1 MKKLP
6 LLVFVFIT
14 SMAFSQQLQQL
25 GSAMNTEYNE
35 IHPFISSDGKTLF
48 FLRAN
53 HPSNTF
59 GDKNSQDVWYSEL
72 REDDTWSIAR
82 RMPNTVNKDQYN
94 DVFSMTPDG
103 NSLLI
108 RGVYVNGRR
117 EDEIGISMCKRTKTG
132 WSEPQKVDI
141 PKLDDMIKSGKE
153 TAVLSVFLSNDG
165 KTMILSFS
173 ERKNGNEDLYV
184 SFLDKSGKWSKPEN
198 LGDNINTGDIET
210 TPFMASDN
218 FTLYFATDRKGGL
231 GGTDIWVSKRL
242 DKTWKRWSKPINMGD
257 KVNSDANEYYYSIPA
272 SGEFAYMSTRKNSI
286 GKGDIVRLKL
296 KDIAKGTPTTAALQS
311 SGDNRDA
318 EQKNLKDGNN
328 PVNPNS
334 TAPTPVVMIKGKV
347 LDQKTGK
354 PIEAKVV
361 YETLP
366 NGEEVGE
373 AYTNPTTGEYTIML
387 PYGSL
392 YSYRAVAKDFISVGK
407 NIDLTTIGEYKEIK
421 NEELKLVPIVQGS
434 TVALNNIFFE
444 FGRAALR
451 EDSFPE
457 LNRLIDVL
465 NENQGLVI
473 EIQGHTDN
481 VGSDESNLKLSQD
494 RAEAVRTYLLSKK
507 VAVTRVQSVGY
518 GESRPIASNDTVEG
532 QAKNRRVE
540 FVIVRK

>member
-35 IHPFISSDGKTLF
+35 LHPLISPDGKTLF
-48 FLRAN
+48 FVRVS

-59 GDKNSQDVWYSEL
+59 GDKESTDVWYSEL
-72 REDDTWSIAR
+72 REDGSWSIAR
-82 RMPNTVNKDQYN
+82 RMPNTINKDQYN
-94 DVFSMTPDG
+94 DLFSITPDG
-103 NSLLI
+103 SSILI
-108 RGVYVNGRR
+108 KGVYINGKR

-132 WSEPQKVDI
+132 WSEPQKVEI
-141 PKLDDMIKSGKE
+141 PKLDEMFKGDY
-153 TAVLSVFLSNDG
+153 LSAFLSNDG
-165 KTMILSFS
+165 KTLIMSFS
-173 ERKNGNEDLYV
+173 EKRKSKEDDLYV
-184 SFLDKSGKWSKPEN
+184 SFLGKDGKWSKPES
-198 LGDNINTGDIET
+198 LGSDINTNSTET
-210 TPFMASDN
+210 MPFMASDTY
-218 FTLYFATDRKGGL
+218 TLYYASDRKDGL
-231 GGTDIWVSKRL
+231 GGTDIWMSKRM
-242 DKTWKRWSKPINMGD
+242 DRTWKRWSKPINMGD
-257 KVNSDANEYYYSIPA
+257 KVNSELNEYAYSIPA

-311 SGDNRDA
+311 SGGNREE
-318 EQKNLKDGNN
+318 EQNNLKNGNN
-328 PVNPNS
+328 PINPNS

-373 AYTNPTTGEYTIML
+373 AYTNPATGEYTIML

-444 FGRAALR
+444 FGKAALR

-507 VAVTRVQSVGY
+507 VAVNRVQSVGY
-518 GESRPIASNDTVEG
+518 GESRPIASNDSVEG